1 VAAQRDVDLDS
12 HVGVALR
19 YAYQQ
24 TVATLAEELGDIPLT
39 PMQVSV
45 LARLHE
51 RGPTT
56 QNRLGRSL
64 GMEPANVRDVV
75 QRLARRQ
82 LVALEQVPADRR
94 ALLVTVTPEGAE
106 LFATVWPRAEA
117 ANART
122 LSRLTP
128 DERDA
133 LADILRRLGQDDV
146 STPSER

>member
-1 VAAQRDVDLDS
+1 VAVQRYIDLDS
-12 HVGVALR
+12 HIGVALR
-19 YAYQQ
+19 FAYQRA
-24 TVATLAEELGDIPLT
+24 VAVLSEEIRDFSLT
-39 PMQVSV
+39 PIQVSI

-75 QRLARRQ
+75 QRLARRG
-82 LVALEQVPADRR
+82 LVTLEEVPEDRR
-94 ALLVTVTPEGAE
+94 ALLVTVTPDGDE
-106 LFATVWPRAEA
+106 LFAAVWPRAEA

-128 DERDA
+128 DERSA
-133 LADILRRLGQDDV
+133 LADMLRQLGQD
-146 STPSER
+146 PAEL

>member
-1 VAAQRDVDLDS
+1 MAAQRDVDLDS

>member
-1 VAAQRDVDLDS
+1 M
-12 HVGVALR
+12 R
-19 YAYQQ
+19 YAYQRV
-24 TVATLAEELGDIPLT
+24 VAALADEIRDLSLT
-39 PMQVSV
+39 PIQVSI

-75 QRLARRQ
+75 QRLARRG
-82 LVALEQVPADRR
+82 LVALEDVPDDRR

-128 DERDA
+128 GERDA
-133 LADILRRLGQDDV
+133 LADMLHRLRQDAGD
-146 STPSER
+146 P

>member
-1 VAAQRDVDLDS
+1 VAVQRDVDLDS

-19 YAYQQ
+19 FAYQRA
-24 TVATLAEELGDIPLT
+24 VAVLTEEIRDLSLT
-39 PMQVSV
+39 PIQVSI

-75 QRLARRQ
+75 QRLARRG
-82 LVALEQVPADRR
+82 LVALEEVPEDRR
-94 ALLVTVTPEGAE
+94 ALLVTVTPDGAE
-106 LFATVWPRAEA
+106 LFAAVWPRAEA

-128 DERDA
+128 DERSA
-133 LADILRRLGQDDV
+133 LADILRRLGED
-146 STPSER
+146 PAKL

>member
-1 VAAQRDVDLDS
+1 MAVQRDVDLDS

-19 YAYQQ
+19 FAYQRAAAVL
-24 TVATLAEELGDIPLT
+24 TEEIRDLSLT
-39 PMQVSV
+39 PIQVSV

-75 QRLARRQ
+75 QRLARRG
-82 LVALEQVPADRR
+82 LVALEEVPEDRR
-94 ALLVTVTPEGAE
+94 ALLVTVTPDGAE
-106 LFATVWPRAEA
+106 LFAAVWPRAEA

-128 DERDA
+128 HERSA
-133 LADILRRLGQDDV
+133 LADILRRLGQD
-146 STPSER
+146 PAKP